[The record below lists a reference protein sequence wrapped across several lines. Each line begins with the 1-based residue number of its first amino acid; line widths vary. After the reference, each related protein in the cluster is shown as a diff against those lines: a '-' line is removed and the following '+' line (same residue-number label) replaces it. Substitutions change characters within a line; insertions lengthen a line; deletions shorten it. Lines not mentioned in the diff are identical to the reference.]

1 MIRKY
6 RNELCTLVTVG
17 ILTFHVLEIFF
28 KFPTNNWPDIYRIL
42 NNLISLGFFSLFT
55 LYVHCL
61 MLQEMR
67 KYAVINANNFSKK
80 FDVQMP
86 EFAKQVMDMKKEK
99 PKATG
104 DESQLKTPGYSLNK
118 KK

>member
-1 MIRKY
+1 M
-6 RNELCTLVTVG
+6 TVG
-17 ILTFHVLEIFF
+17 ILAFHILDATFIV
-28 KFPTNNWPDIYRIL
+28 PTKKWPDIYPVL
-42 NNLISLGFFSLFT
+42 NNFISLGFFSLFT

-67 KYAVINANNFSKK
+67 KYAVLNANTYAKK
-80 FDVQMP
+80 YDAQIP
-86 EFAKQVMDMKKEK
+86 EFAKQVMDVKKEK

-104 DESQLKTPGYSLNK
+104 NEAQSKTPGYSLK